1 MILPGGSMH
10 LFNTLTRRKG
20 PFFPSD
26 GPVKLYVCGITPY
39 DTTHLGHLFT
49 YSTFDV
55 LIRYL
60 EYRGHSVSYAQ
71 NVTDIDDDILR
82 KASEIGED
90 WRELGNRW
98 TVHFIEDNQAL
109 NLRPPLFFPRATE
122 VIEDI
127 VNAVVSLI
135 AAGVAY
141 ESNGSV
147 YFHIDADGDYG
158 KLSQYNRNEMLPIAN
173 ERGNFPDDPNKK
185 DPLDFVLWQAGS
197 PGEPSWMS
205 PWGSGRPGWHIECST
220 LSAKFLG
227 RQVDIHGGGADLI
240 FPHHECEIAQA
251 ECVDGDQPFTRI
263 WMHVAMLRYQG
274 EKMSKSLGNLVMVRD
289 LLQSGWKADAIR
301 LVTAGH
307 HYREEWEYEESD
319 LKAASAL
326 SMKFIQAVT
335 AQSGSGNPVDA
346 SGTVMAFRGAM
357 NDDLDTPG
365 AVSVLDSLAR
375 EILDSNGSR
384 EVADAQ
390 DILRELCGILGL
402 RLDAGSPEEVVI
414 EGWDEHKKR
423 FPV

>member
-1 MILPGGSMH
+1 MH
-10 LFNTLTRRKG
+10 LFNTLTRRKS
-20 PFFPSD
+20 PFVPGD
-26 GPVKLYVCGITPY
+26 EPANLYVCGITPY

-49 YSTFDV
+49 YSTYDI

-60 EYRGHSVSYAQ
+60 EYSGHSVSYAQ
-71 NVTDIDDDILR
+71 NVTDIDDDVLR
-82 KASEIGED
+82 RAAEIDED
-90 WRELGNRW
+90 WQELVNRW

-109 NLRPPLFFPRATE
+109 NLRPPLYFPRATE
-122 VIEDI
+122 VIDDI
-127 VNAVVSLI
+127 VSAVESLI

-147 YFHIDADGDYG
+147 YFHIDADRDYG
-158 KLSQYNRNEMLPIAN
+158 KLSQFSRDEMLPIAN

-227 RQVDIHGGGADLI
+227 RPVDIHGGGADLI

-251 ECVDGDQPFTRI
+251 ECAAGDQPFTRI

-307 HYREEWEYEESD
+307 HYREEWEYEERD
-319 LKAASAL
+319 LESASLLA
-326 SMKFIQAVT
+326 MKFIKAVT
-335 AQSGSGNPVDA
+335 AQSGSGDPVDA
-346 SGTVMAFRGAM
+346 SGSVLSYQGAM
-357 NDDLDTPG
+357 DDDLDTPG
-365 AVSVLDSLAR
+365 AISVLDGLAG
-375 EILDSNGSR
+375 EILDSSDSR
-384 EVADAQ
+384 EVSDAQ

-423 FPV
+423 FVI